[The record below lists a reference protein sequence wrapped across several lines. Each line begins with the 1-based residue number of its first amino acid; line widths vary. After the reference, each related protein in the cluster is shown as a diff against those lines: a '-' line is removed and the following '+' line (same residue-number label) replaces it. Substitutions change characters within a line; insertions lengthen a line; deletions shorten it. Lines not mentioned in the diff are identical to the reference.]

1 MACILIV
8 DDEPLI
14 SMLLE
19 NWLAE
24 LGHEVAGPARSVADG
39 LAVLGRGV
47 PLDAAILDVNL
58 GKEMSYP
65 LAAALRVR
73 GVPIAFATGD
83 SKLDEAAGF
92 GGALILEKPFD
103 FEAVKAT
110 VESLLDMTAMGRS

>member
-1 MACILIV
+1 MPRILVV

-24 LGHEVAGPARSVADG
+24 LGCEVAGPARSVADG
-39 LAVLGRGV
+39 LIVTDSGIA
-47 PLDAAILDVNL
+47 LDGAILDVNL
-58 GKEMSYP
+58 DRENSFP
-65 LAAALRVR
+65 LAEALRAR

-83 SKLDEAAGF
+83 SRLDEESGF
-92 GGALILEKPFD
+92 RDSLVLEKPYD

-110 VESLLDMTAMGRS
+110 VEALLGPDRSDR